1 MEPRGGSRALPGAW
15 ARRQGCVG
23 ACQAVGPVTCAA
35 FVSQMTRTSLVCLP
49 WSSVC
54 PLTTLPRARC
64 GSTVSGSTV
73 GDLEKPRQR
82 GHLWADS
89 RQTPPIPRGQGRLD
103 SSCLER
109 ERGPLLSAGGVQSS
123 SQDSFGALQGDPGP
137 PQQLLQLPLSQS
149 APRRA
154 SPWGGSSTRGSAGS
168 QQGHPGLQ
176 TLPMNSSS
184 SLEVWLEDGL
194 MERRDRG
201 VAGAPSQKRCESWP
215 GGGRLPRQA
224 RHSGLPLCCRCQPLP
239 AVGAPVHDLQATA
252 APRQALGHSPA
263 QHLGP
268 EHPPGL
274 PLGCLADLNFRTAGG
289 PSGCRLHTAYQTL
302 LVLAS

>member
-1 MEPRGGSRALPGAW
+1 MGPRGGSRALPGAW

-82 GHLWADS
+82 GHLWAERCLPS
-89 RQTPPIPRGQGRLD
+89 PRGRAGWTAVAWR
-103 SSCLER
+103 ER
-109 ERGPLLSAGGVQSS
+109 EGHSCQVVGSQVHGTPLELCKVT
-123 SQDSFGALQGDPGP
+123 QGH
-137 PQQLLQLPLSQS
+137 QKLLQLPLSQS

-168 QQGHPGLQ
+168 QQGRPGLQ
-176 TLPMNSSS
+176 TPPMNSSS
-184 SLEVWLEDGL
+184 YLEVWLEDGPTV
-194 MERRDRG
+194 ERRDRG

-239 AVGAPVHDLQATA
+239 AVGAPVHDLQAAA